1 MSPLTEM
8 EKSAISEVGNI
19 SMGSSATALSTLINQ
34 NVNITTPQ
42 VSYGTLEEIKNNY
55 PIPSV
60 VVEVEYIEG
69 LAGNNVLIVK
79 ERDATIIANL
89 MMGQDPETEVEE
101 LDEVQISAVS
111 EAMNQM
117 MGSSSTAM
125 AELFDMQI
133 NISHPVTKYIN
144 LQNLEKSDSELGETL
159 VTITFKIEIGDLI
172 NSELLLLIPEGFAKD
187 AAAKLLQKFE
197 MPGEEAEADSEAD
210 VETKADTEGQQEKTE
225 EDLSTGEDETSGEAS
240 VEEIQENLVNEAAA
254 EEVPVEDVTVEEE
267 EGKKLTDD
275 EIDALSEIGNISMG
289 SAATALS
296 NLLNKRVS
304 ITTPTFM
311 LTDPETV
318 KSNYPI
324 PCVIVN
330 VQYLKGFS
338 GQNMLVIKEEDAII
352 IAGIMMGEDLN
363 QLKEGLDEIQ
373 LSAVSES
380 MNQMM
385 GSASTSMADLF
396 NFTVDISP
404 PQSVYRHLGEDEE
417 EFDIS
422 CLDDD
427 LIQISFQMEIGN
439 LINSEI
445 IQLMPVE
452 FGKKLAA
459 QLLQSLSPTEEIEET
474 GEDISSQSV
483 EAFQEVEKGLPGE
496 VPGEETDVQEEKP
509 AQSFLDTIK
518 GDYNIDLIRDLP
530 VTVSGLFGKT
540 TMKMKDVLAFDQ
552 GTVVELDKLV
562 GEPVDILANGKLVAR
577 GEIVVIEEEF
587 GIKIVEIIKTE
598 SDADL
603 NLI

>member
-172 NSELLLLIPEGFAKD
+172 NSELLLLIPESFAKD

-540 TMKMKDVLAFDQ
+540 TMKMKDVLEFDQ